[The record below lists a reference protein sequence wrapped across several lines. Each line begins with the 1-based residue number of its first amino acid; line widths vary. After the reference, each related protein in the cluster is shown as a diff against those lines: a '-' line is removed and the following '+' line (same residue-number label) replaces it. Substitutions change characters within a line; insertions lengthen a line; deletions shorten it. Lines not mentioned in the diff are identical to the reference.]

1 MSLPEQRELSLLP
14 ALGDASHDGVPASGE
29 VELEFRAIEEPE
41 PGERW
46 RASFDAMWPAYR
58 TWYLK
63 DGESARPDLATCR
76 RMLADSMP
84 ELGPTFERLVS
95 LADGDPL
102 AARFL
107 SMYKPPGFVV
117 GCSQA
122 AFTGS
127 GGPALIRNYDYPAS
141 RLEGIVYSTSWTG
154 RRVIGMSD
162 CLWGLLDGINDAG
175 LAASLTFGGRPQV
188 GEGFG
193 IPVVIRYLLE
203 VCETVT
209 EACAV
214 LERVPIHAAQNVTLL
229 DRSGDLA
236 TVRVGPDREPEVLNV
251 PVATNHQR
259 PDDWPDYARS
269 VDTFGREQRLL
280 ELLAT
285 KGMNSDRLLRAFLD
299 PPLYRSA
306 DDGGITTLYTAAYFP
321 GDGRV
326 EYRWPSHASSQ
337 SFTRFVEHRH
347 TVSYDRATVAAGEAP
362 A

>member
-1 MSLPEQRELSLLP
+1 VSLPSENGLLLLP
-14 ALGDASHDGVPASGE
+14 VLGEGADDGASPSGAA
-29 VELEFRAIEEPE
+29 ELAFRAIEEPE
-41 PGERW
+41 PGDRW
-46 RASFDAMWPAYR
+46 REAFNTMWPAYR
-58 TWYLK
+58 SWYLK
-63 DGESARPDLATCR
+63 EGESVRPDLDTCR

-84 ELGPTFERLVS
+84 ELVATFEQLVA
-95 LADGDPL
+95 LAGGDPL

-107 SMYKPPGFVV
+107 SMYRPPAFVV

-122 AFTGS
+122 AFTGN

-162 CLWGLLDGINDAG
+162 CLWGLLDGVNDAG

-188 GEGFG
+188 GDGFG
-193 IPVVIRYLLE
+193 IPLVIRYLLE
-203 VCETVT
+203 VCETVA

-214 LERVPIHAAQNVTLL
+214 LERVPVHAAQNVTVI
-229 DRSGDLA
+229 DRAGDLA
-236 TVRVGPDREPEVLNV
+236 TVRLGPDREPEVLNV

-259 PDDWPDYARS
+259 PDDWPQYARS

-299 PPLYRSA
+299 PPLYRCA
-306 DDGGITTLYTAAYFP
+306 AAGGTATLYTAAYFP
-321 GDGRV
+321 EAGRA
-326 EYRWPSHASSQ
+326 EYRWPGHSSSQ
-337 SFTRFVEHRH
+337 SFARFVEHRH
-347 TVSYDRATVAAGEAP
+347 TVSYDSAAAP
-362 A
+362 TK